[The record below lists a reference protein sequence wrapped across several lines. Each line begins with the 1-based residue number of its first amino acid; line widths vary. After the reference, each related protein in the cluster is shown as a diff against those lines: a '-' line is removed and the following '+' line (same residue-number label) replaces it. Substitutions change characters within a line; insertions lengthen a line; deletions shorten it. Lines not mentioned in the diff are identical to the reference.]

1 MPEKKR
7 CHWCEGDPL
16 LERYHDQEWGIAP
29 KSDNEL
35 FERMS
40 LQIFQAGLNW
50 KLILS
55 KRANFLKS
63 FDRFNLV
70 KVAKYD
76 DQKLQ
81 QLLNDPGI
89 LRNRRKIEAVIHN
102 ARVIRE
108 IKLEYKS
115 FQNYLDSLPDRLN
128 IIQVELRK
136 RFKFLGPEISRMFVM
151 NIGKIAP
158 PHERNCWRY
167 QEKK

>member
-1 MPEKKR
+1 VPEKKR

-63 FDRFNLV
+63 FDSFNLV

-102 ARVIRE
+102 ARVIKE